1 MEFNVKLISANII
14 VVDKTNVHLKNT
26 DGSELVMHIGDVV
39 TNAVWAEHGKLL
51 VTLENGTIRLYHNQL
66 DYDMI

>member
-1 MEFNVKLISANII
+1 MEFNEKLIKADIEI
-14 VVDKTNVHLKNT
+14 VENNNVHLKST
-26 DGSELVMHIGDVV
+26 DGTELVMHIGDPV